1 MKSTKTNK
9 LDINKLYNYYVSC
22 YIKKYSPLT
31 NYEFQYK
38 NHMYNIHGIYC
49 EKLRNENK
57 YVTKEVIK
65 DYCKNLHPSQLM
77 FSLNYHLRVKN

>member
-1 MKSTKTNK
+1 M
-9 LDINKLYNYYVSC
+9 
-22 YIKKYSPLT
+22 
-31 NYEFQYK
+31 YK
-38 NHMYNIHGIYC
+38 IHGIYC